1 PAGSRA
7 YHRSLERRK
16 VEMNQCLGSFA
27 QLLQAVIA
35 RDEARI
41 REVLLENG
49 RHNCQLVLAALA
61 ER

>member
-1 PAGSRA
+1 MSRA
-7 YHRSLERRK
+7 YHLALERRK
-16 VEMNQCLGSFA
+16 AEMNQFLGSFA

-41 REVLLENG
+41 RELLLEYG

>member
-1 PAGSRA
+1 
-7 YHRSLERRK
+7 
-16 VEMNQCLGSFA
+16 

-41 REVLLENG
+41 REVLLEYG

>member
-1 PAGSRA
+1 VSRA
-7 YHRSLERRK
+7 YHLALELRK
-16 VEMNQCLGSFA
+16 AEMNQFLGSFA

-41 REVLLENG
+41 REVLLEYG

>member
-1 PAGSRA
+1 
-7 YHRSLERRK
+7 
-16 VEMNQCLGSFA
+16 MNQFLGSFA

-41 REVLLENG
+41 REVLLEYS
-49 RHNCQLVLAALA
+49 RHNCQLVLAALT